1 VSRPVVSCIVPVY
14 NGEAYLGAALDS
26 ILAQTWRPLE
36 IIVVD
41 DGSTDGSAAV
51 AETYG
56 AIVRVIRQAN
66 AGCAAARN
74 AGLAAA
80 TGEFVAFLDAD
91 DVWHPEKLDRQMAR
105 FEARP
110 ELDYTVTHVQ
120 NFWQDDV
127 REEEEL
133 HRGHKRAQ
141 PIPGYVHGTLLGRR
155 SLFDT
160 LGPFD
165 TGVNHGDATLWFLRA
180 RESGATSELLPDVL
194 MRRRLHTE
202 NRSRIHAQRSRG
214 TFLDILKQ
222 SLDRKRGLK

>member
-1 VSRPVVSCIVPVY
+1 VTLPLISCIVPVY
-14 NGEAYLGAALDS
+14 NGEAYLGEALES

-36 IIVVD
+36 IVVVD

-51 AETYG
+51 AEAYG
-56 AIVRVIRQAN
+56 AIVRVINQAN

-74 AGLAAA
+74 AGVRAA

-91 DVWHPEKLDRQMAR
+91 DFWHPEKLHRQMAR

-110 ELDYTVTHVQ
+110 DLDYTVTHVQ

-141 PIPGYVHGTLLGRR
+141 PIPGYVHGTLLCRR
-155 SLFDT
+155 SLFEA
-160 LGPFD
+160 LGPFE
-165 TGVNHGDATLWFLRA
+165 TGVSHGDATLWFLRA
-180 RESGATSELLPDVL
+180 REHGARGELLPDVL
-194 MRRRLHTE
+194 MRRRLHAE
-202 NRSRIHAQRSRG
+202 NRSRTYGERSRD
-214 TFLDILKQ
+214 TFVAVLKQ
-222 SLDRKRGLK
+222 HLDRKREPK

>member
-1 VSRPVVSCIVPVY
+1 MTRPLVSCIVPVY

-26 ILAQTWRPLE
+26 ILTQTWRPLE

-51 AETYG
+51 AEAYG
-56 AIVRVIRQAN
+56 AAVRVIKQAN
-66 AGCAAARN
+66 AGCAVARN

-91 DVWHPEKLDRQMAR
+91 DVWLPEKLDRQMAR

-110 ELDYTVTHVQ
+110 DLDYTVTHVQ

-141 PIPGYVHGTLLGRR
+141 PIPGYHQGTLLCRR
-155 SLFDT
+155 GLFDT
-160 LGPFD
+160 LGPFE
-165 TGVNHGDATLWFLRA
+165 TGVNHGDAALWFLRA
-180 RESGATSELLPDVL
+180 RESGAKCELLPDVL
-194 MRRRLHTE
+194 MRRRLHAE
-202 NRSRIHAQRSRG
+202 NRSRIYAQRSRD
-214 TFLDILKQ
+214 TFVAILKQ
-222 SLDRKRGLK
+222 SLDRKRGQK